1 MNLFDLV
8 AAMVA
13 EAVLCAHLAA
23 AIGAVQVSGAL
34 GRAAGGAEGGAVL
47 VDFVDDQADEPPI
60 QGREFAPGR
69 VPIHPQGHKHPVVDT
84 DRSMA
89 SAAAPFKAVSPP
101 GTEVDRVMTYAVP
114 PAFQA

>member
-1 MNLFDLV
+1 
-8 AAMVA
+8 MVA

-47 VDFVDDQADEPPI
+47 VDFVDDQADEAGKQADEPPI
-60 QGREFAPGR
+60 QGRELAPGR
-69 VPIHPQGHKHPVVDT
+69 VPIHPQGHQHPVVDT